1 MLVESQ
7 EKCFSFHPDVF
18 TRPVQSLPSESKSEF
33 QISEQVKLLFPVYSC
48 IYLFCRVARYSVK
61 ISGWHLGVTLF
72 IILIF
77 VVIPSIFLDFWLC
90 MVNLLRFSHDSESK
104 CEDSLGILLG
114 CLTFRRRQPQP
125 NFLLWMEGIVA
136 HIQGSVNVCTLSVAL
151 NLNWELVLLN
161 DWRESRSR

>member
-18 TRPVQSLPSESKSEF
+18 TRPVQSLPSELKSEF
-33 QISEQVKLLFPVYSC
+33 QISEQVKLLFPLYSC
-48 IYLFCRVARYSVK
+48 ICLFCGVARYSVK
-61 ISGWHLGVTLF
+61 ISGWYLGVTLF

-114 CLTFRRRQPQP
+114 CLTFRRIQPQP

-136 HIQGSVNVCTLSVAL
+136 HIQVSVNVCTLSVGL

>member
-18 TRPVQSLPSESKSEF
+18 TRTVQSLPSESKSEF
-33 QISEQVKLLFPVYSC
+33 QISEQVKLLSPLYSC
-48 IYLFCRVARYSVK
+48 ICLFCGVARYSVK

-90 MVNLLRFSHDSESK
+90 MVNLLRFSHDSKSK

-114 CLTFRRRQPQP
+114 WLTFRRIHPQP